1 MLPKLRSEPI
11 IGLCPGL
18 RVEEYWVWSRGSCT
32 SGLPPVGRLQ
42 KEGEANK
49 GTEIQAQDESGGFSM
64 KKNRALYEERKFVA
78 VDDSRTGVLNRFWAC
93 GAKVWCGG
101 VLLERGVGGYVSF

>member
-1 MLPKLRSEPI
+1 VLPKLRSEPI

-32 SGLPPVGRLQ
+32 SGLPPVGR
-42 KEGEANK
+42 
-49 GTEIQAQDESGGFSM
+49 
-64 KKNRALYEERKFVA
+64 EERKFVA